1 MLKNRLTYQ
10 KLLKLKNSQTGKNG
24 KISPTNF
31 TRLSKKASIHTNTSL
46 FNYDK
51 HHYLIKL
58 S

>member
-31 TRLSKKASIHTNTSL
+31 TRLSKKPPYTLIPV
-46 FNYDK
+46 
-51 HHYLIKL
+51 YLIAINTII
-58 S
+58 